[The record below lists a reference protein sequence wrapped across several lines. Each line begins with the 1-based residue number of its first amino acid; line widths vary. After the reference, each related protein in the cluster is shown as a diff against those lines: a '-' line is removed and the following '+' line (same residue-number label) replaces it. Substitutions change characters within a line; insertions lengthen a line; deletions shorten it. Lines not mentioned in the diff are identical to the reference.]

1 MTAAPVDAPQAAA
14 GRETPDIETSS
25 EAYARRFAGP
35 VGAWFLEVQART
47 TLALLRRTPN
57 ASVLDVGGGHAQ
69 LTQAL
74 VEAGHVVTVLGSD
87 PVCATRLR
95 RWREAGTVRFI
106 AGDLI
111 ASPWVAGSFDIVL
124 AFRVLPHVARW
135 ERLVAELARVARG
148 TIVVDYP
155 TRRSV
160 NALADAFFGWKQ
172 RIERDTRPFTV
183 FRDSELKG
191 AFAACGFRPWARQPQ
206 FFWPMALHR
215 GLGAAGLS
223 RALER
228 AASLLGLTRTLGSPV
243 ILALER
249 QPKSRQAR

>member
-1 MTAAPVDAPQAAA
+1 MTAVDAPQAVT

-25 EAYARRFAGP
+25 EAYARRFGGP

-47 TLALLRRTPN
+47 TLALLARFPN
-57 ASVLDVGGGHAQ
+57 ASVLDVGGGHVQ

-74 VEAGHVVTVLGSD
+74 VEAGHSVTVLGSD

-95 RWREAGTVRFI
+95 RWRETGAVRFV

-111 ASPWVAGSFDIVL
+111 ESPWLGEAFDVVL
-124 AFRVLPHVARW
+124 AFRLLPHVARW
-135 ERLVAELARVARG
+135 PRLVAELSRLARAA
-148 TIVVDYP
+148 IVVDYP
-155 TRRSV
+155 TRRSL
-160 NALADAFFGWKQ
+160 NALAGAFFGWKK

-223 RALER
+223 RALGR

-249 QPKSRQAR
+249 QLKSRQAR